1 MQKRL
6 TPLPPVLRKITEDIK
21 KNYIPASL
29 AESKNQARDNSYS
42 ISIED
47 KDKSNIGYVDFE
59 NFLKSIK
66 SIVTKKIKE
75 NSTIYFW
82 IDSLANELRFSVI
95 ASNDPA
101 KSFKTKI
108 QSVGMEK
115 IISEY
120 LKDIIESGL
129 DEEEGLWVLFCSV
142 SPN

>member
-21 KNYIPASL
+21 QNYIPASL
-29 AESKNQARDNSYS
+29 AESKNQARDNFYS

-95 ASNDPA
+95 SSNDPA

-115 IISEY
+115 IINEY

>member
-1 MQKRL
+1 M
-6 TPLPPVLRKITEDIK
+6 PPVLRKITEDIK

>member
-21 KNYIPASL
+21 QNYIPSSL
-29 AESKNQARDNSYS
+29 AESKNQARDNFYS

-95 ASNDPA
+95 SSNDPA

-115 IISEY
+115 IINEY